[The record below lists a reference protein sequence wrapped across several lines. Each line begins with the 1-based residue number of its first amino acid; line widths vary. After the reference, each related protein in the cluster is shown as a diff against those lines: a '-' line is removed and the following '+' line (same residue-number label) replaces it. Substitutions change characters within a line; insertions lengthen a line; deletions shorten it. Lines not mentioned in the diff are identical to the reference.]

1 MGVRQDNS
9 TSYVH
14 SDEPNLLNLHKAL
27 EYDNLGQPV
36 LRVKTAFGGG
46 YGNTAY
52 NNNPATDAFG
62 RLRISDSFTLFDS
75 KFDYQDNQKFSNI
88 RASGG
93 TLTHSPANSSMIMSV
108 TTTSGSLV
116 YRESYRVMPYQP
128 GKSLLTLATFN
139 MESPKA
145 NVRMRVGNFST
156 SNGIFFQSNNAVSS
170 IVLRSNSSGTVTDTV
185 VSQNQWN
192 VDTLNGSG
200 DASNPSGVGLNA
212 DKSQIFWNDIEW
224 LGVGTVR
231 TGFVI
236 NGQFVICH
244 VFHHANDT
252 NGTYMT
258 RATLPIRYEIE
269 NVGTTIGNTQMHQ
282 ICSTV
287 MSEGGYQQRG
297 RPRTIS
303 RTTSIVANLSS
314 TGTWSPICS
323 MRMKAGR
330 EDSVTLPGQVYVVGD
345 GNSSIYEWALIRNAT
360 IGGGLWR
367 THPDDPNIEFN
378 ANATSLSGT
387 YSVEETGMF
396 TSTNQSSPG
405 ANELTTYNFDQQ
417 LGRDQTPTSDTLTL
431 AVRAH
436 VISGGGGNCYGSLQF
451 YSLF

>member
-36 LRVKTAFGGG
+36 LRVKAAFGGG

-52 NNNPATDAFG
+52 NANPATDAFG

-75 KFDYQDNQKFSNI
+75 KFDNQDNQKFSNI
-88 RASGG
+88 TASGA
-93 TLTHSPANSSMIMSV
+93 TITHSQANSSMILGV
-108 TTTSGSLV
+108 TTTSGSKV

-128 GKSLLTLATFN
+128 GKSLLTLNTFSI
-139 MESPKA
+139 ESPKA
-145 NVRMRVGNFST
+145 NVRIRVGNFST
-156 SNGIFFQSNNAVSS
+156 TNGIFFQSNSAVSS
-170 IVLRSNSSGTVTDTV
+170 ICLRSNSSGTVTDTV
-185 VSQNQWN
+185 VNQANWN
-192 VDTLNGSG
+192 VDTLDGSG
-200 DASNPSGVGLNA
+200 DSNNPSGVELDAG
-212 DKSQIFWNDIEW
+212 KSQIFWSDIEW

-231 TGFVI
+231 TGFVL
-236 NGQFVICH
+236 NGQYVICH
-244 VFHHANDT
+244 VFHHANNI

-258 RATLPIRYEIE
+258 RATLPVRYEIE
-269 NVGTTIGNTQMHQ
+269 NVGVTTGNTQMHQ

-314 TGTWSPICS
+314 SGTWAPICS
-323 MRMKAGR
+323 MRMAA
-330 EDSVTLPGQVYVVGD
+330 DHMDAVALPGQVYVVGD

-360 IGGGLWR
+360 VNGGLWQV
-367 THPDDPNIEFN
+367 HPNDPNIEFN
-378 ANATSLSGT
+378 ANCTSLTGT
-387 YSVEETGMF
+387 YTIEETGMF

-405 ANELTTYNFDQQ
+405 SSEMTPYNFEQQ

-451 YSLF
+451 YCLF

>member
-1 MGVRQDNS
+1 MGVRQDNL

-36 LRVKTAFGGG
+36 LRVKAAFGGG

-62 RLRISDSFTLFDS
+62 RLRISDSFTLFDN
-75 KFDYQDNQKFSNI
+75 KFDYQDNDKFSTVT
-88 RASGG
+88 ATGG
-93 TLTHSPANSSMIMSV
+93 TSVHSLANSSMILST
-108 TTTSGSLV
+108 TTTSGSKV
-116 YRESYRVMPYQP
+116 YRETYRVMPYQP
-128 GKSLLTLATFN
+128 GKSLLTLATFS
-139 MESPKA
+139 MEEPKA

-156 SNGIFFQSNNAVSS
+156 SNGIFFQSNSAVSS
-170 IVLRSNSSGTVTDTV
+170 IVLRSNSSGTISDTV
-185 VSQNQWN
+185 VTQANWN
-192 VDTLNGSG
+192 VDTLDGSG
-200 DASNPSGVGLNA
+200 NASNPSGVELNA
-212 DKSQIFWNDIEW
+212 NKSQIFWNDIEW

-244 VFHHANDT
+244 VFHHANEI

-258 RATLPIRYEIE
+258 RASLPIRYEIE
-269 NVGTTIGNTQMHQ
+269 NIGTTISNTQMHQ

-287 MSEGGYQQRG
+287 MSEGGYQQRT

-303 RTTSIVANLSS
+303 RTSSIAANLTSS
-314 TGTWSPICS
+314 GTWSPICS
-323 MRMKAGR
+323 LRLRAGH
-330 EDSVTLPGQVYVVGD
+330 EDAVCLPGKVYVVGD

-360 IGGGLWR
+360 VGGGLWQV
-367 THPDDPNIEFN
+367 HPQDPNVEFN

-387 YSVEETGMF
+387 YNVENTAMF

-405 ANELTTYNFDQQ
+405 SAEEVGYNFEQQ
-417 LGRDQTPTSDTLTL
+417 LGRNQTPTSDTLTL

-451 YSLF
+451 YNLF

>member
-1 MGVRQDNS
+1 MGVRQENS

-14 SDEPNLLNLHKAL
+14 NDEPNLLNLHKAL
-27 EYDNLGQPV
+27 EYDSLGQPV
-36 LRVKTAFGGG
+36 LRVKAAFGGG

-75 KFDYQDNQKFSNI
+75 KFDYQDNQKFSTVT
-88 RASGG
+88 ASGG
-93 TLTHSPANSSMIMSV
+93 ASTHSLANSSMILST
-108 TTTSGSLV
+108 TTTSGSKV

-128 GKSLLTLATFN
+128 GKSLLTLVTFN

-145 NVRMRVGNFST
+145 NVRMRAGNFSL
-156 SNGIFFQSNNAVSS
+156 SNGIFFQSNSAVSS
-170 IVLRSNSSGTVTDTV
+170 ICLRSNSSGTVSDTV
-185 VSQNQWN
+185 VNQADWN
-192 VDTLNGSG
+192 VDTLDGSG
-200 DASNPSGVGLNA
+200 DANNPSGVEFNA
-212 DKSQIFWNDIEW
+212 DKSQVFWNDIEW

-231 TGFVI
+231 AGFVI
-236 NGQFVICH
+236 NGQYVICH
-244 VFHHANDT
+244 VFHHANGI

-258 RATLPIRYEIE
+258 RASLPIRYEIE
-269 NVGTTIGNTQMHQ
+269 NISATSGNTQMHQ

-287 MSEGGYQQRG
+287 MSEGGYEQHG

-303 RTTSIVANLSS
+303 RTTPVVANLSS
-314 TGTWSPICS
+314 TGTWSPVCS
-323 MRMKAGR
+323 MRLKAGK
-330 EDSVTLPGQVYVVGD
+330 EDAVTLPGDTYMVGD
-345 GNSSIYEWALIRNAT
+345 GNSSIYEWALIRNAVV
-360 IGGGLWR
+360 GGGLWQ

-387 YSVEETGMF
+387 YTVENTGMF

-405 ANELTTYNFDQQ
+405 GTDATPYNFEQQ

-451 YSLF
+451 YNLF

>member
-36 LRVKTAFGGG
+36 LRVKAAFGGG

-75 KFDYQDNQKFSNI
+75 KFDYQDNGKFSTVTAN
-88 RASGG
+88 GG
-93 TLTHSPANSSMIMSV
+93 TATHNPANSSMVMSI
-108 TTTSGSLV
+108 TTTSGSRV

-128 GKSLLTLATFN
+128 GKSLLTLSTFS

-145 NVRMRVGNFST
+145 NVRMRVGNFSST
-156 SNGIFFQSNNAVSS
+156 NGVFFQSNSAVSS
-170 IVLRSNSSGTVTDTV
+170 ICLRSNSSGTVTDTV
-185 VSQNQWN
+185 VSQANWN
-192 VDTLNGSG
+192 VDTLDGSG
-200 DASNPSGVGLNA
+200 NANNPSGVQLNA
-212 DKSQIFWNDIEW
+212 GKSQIFWNDIEW
-224 LGVGTVR
+224 LGVGSVR

-244 VFHHANDT
+244 VFHHANNI

-258 RATLPIRYEIE
+258 RASLPIRNEIE
-269 NVGTTIGNTQMHQ
+269 NLGTTTGNTQMHQ

-287 MSEGGYQQRG
+287 MSEGGYQQRT
-297 RPRTIS
+297 RPRTVS
-303 RTTSIVANLSS
+303 RSTAITANLTSS
-314 TGTWSPICS
+314 GTWSPICS
-323 MRMKAGR
+323 IRLKAGH
-330 EDSVTLPGQVYVVGD
+330 EDAVAIPGETYVVGD
-345 GNSSIYEWALIRNAT
+345 GNSSIYEWALIRNGV
-360 IGGGLWR
+360 IGGGLWI
-367 THPDDPNIEFN
+367 THPDDPNVEYN
-378 ANATSLSGT
+378 ANATSLSGSI
-387 YSVEETGMF
+387 SVESTGMF

-405 ANELTTYNFDQQ
+405 GGEVIAYNFEQQ
-417 LGRDQTPTSDTLTL
+417 LGRTQTPTSDTLTL

-436 VISGGGGNCYGSLQF
+436 VISGGSGNCYGSLQF
-451 YSLF
+451 YNLF

>member
-36 LRVKTAFGGG
+36 LRVKAAFGGG

-52 NNNPATDAFG
+52 NANPSTDAFG

-75 KFDYQDNQKFSNI
+75 KFDYQDNNKFSNVT
-88 RASGG
+88 ANSGSFS
-93 TLTHSPANSSMIMSV
+93 HSLANSSVIMSV
-108 TTTSGSLV
+108 NTISGSKV

-128 GKSLLTLATFN
+128 GKSLLTLATFS

-145 NVRMRVGNFST
+145 NVRMRVGNFSST
-156 SNGIFFQSNNAVSS
+156 NGVFFQSNNAASS
-170 IVLRSNSSGTVTDTV
+170 ICLRSNSSGTIGDTV
-185 VSQNQWN
+185 VNQSNWN
-192 VDTLNGSG
+192 VDTLDGSG
-200 DASNPSGVGLNA
+200 DANNPSGVELNA
-212 DKSQIFWNDIEW
+212 GKSQIFWNDIEW
-224 LGVGTVR
+224 LGVGSVR

-244 VFHHANDT
+244 VFHHANQI
-252 NGTYMT
+252 NGTYMS
-258 RATLPIRYEIE
+258 RASLPIRYEIE
-269 NVGTTIGNTQMHQ
+269 NVGVTSGNTQMHQ

-287 MSEGGYQQRG
+287 LSEGGYQQRT

-303 RTTSIVANLSS
+303 RTTSIAANLTSS
-314 TGTWSPICS
+314 GTWSPICS
-323 MRMKAGR
+323 MRLKAGH
-330 EDSVTLPGQVYVVGD
+330 EDAVAIPGKVYMVGD
-345 GNSSIYEWALIRNAT
+345 GNSSIYEWALIRNAVV
-360 IGGGLWR
+360 GGGLWQ
-367 THPDDPNIEFN
+367 THPDDPNVEFN

-387 YSVEETGMF
+387 YSVENTAMF

-405 ANELTTYNFDQQ
+405 SAEEVTYNFEQQ

-451 YSLF
+451 FNLF

>member
-9 TSYVH
+9 TAYVH
-14 SDEPNLLNLHKAL
+14 NDEPNLLNLHKAM

-36 LRVKTAFGGG
+36 LRVKAAFGGG

-52 NNNPATDAFG
+52 NANPATDAFG

-75 KFDYQDNQKFSNI
+75 KFDYQDNNKFSNVT
-88 RASGG
+88 ADGG
-93 TLTHSPANSSMIMSV
+93 TLTHSLANSSMILST
-108 TTTSGSLV
+108 TTTSGSKV

-128 GKSLLTLATFN
+128 GKSLLSMLTFT

-145 NVRMRVGNFST
+145 NVRMRVGNFGV
-156 SNGIFFQSNNAVSS
+156 SNGIFFQSNSAVSS
-170 IVLRSNSSGTVTDTV
+170 ICLRSNSSGTINDTV
-185 VSQNQWN
+185 VSQANWN
-192 VDTLNGSG
+192 VDTLDGSG
-200 DASNPSGVGLNA
+200 DANNPSGVQLDAG
-212 DKSQIFWNDIEW
+212 KSQIFWNDIEW
-224 LGVGTVR
+224 LGVGSVR
-231 TGFVI
+231 AGFVI

-244 VFHHANDT
+244 VFHHANNI

-258 RATLPIRYEIE
+258 RASLPIRYEIE
-269 NVGTTIGNTQMHQ
+269 NLGTTSGNTQLQQ

-287 MSEGGYQQRG
+287 MSEGGYQQRT

-303 RTTSIVANLSS
+303 RTTAIAANLTS

-323 MRMKAGR
+323 MRLKAGH
-330 EDSVTLPGQVYVVGD
+330 EDSVALPGQVFVVGD

-360 IGGGLWR
+360 VGGGLWQ
-367 THPDDPNIEFN
+367 THPDDPNVEFN

-387 YSVEETGMF
+387 YSVEDTGMF

-405 ANELTTYNFDQQ
+405 GTEVVPYNFEQQ
-417 LGRDQTPTSDTLTL
+417 LGRNQTPTSDTLTL

-436 VISGGGGNCYGSLQF
+436 VISGGGGNCYGSLSF
-451 YSLF
+451 YNLF